1 MNKQT
6 AQQYLPLIKAFAEGK
21 TLQYK
26 PTFQNKWLDAT
37 DLSFALTPERYRIK
51 PEPIKQEFYYITHI
65 EDIFTGDSE
74 EVYIYLHKDLPST
87 KEYLKKIDPTGEKY
101 VIMHANVTSVVDI

>member
-26 PTFQNKWLDAT
+26 PTYENKWHDAT
-37 DLSFALTPERYRIK
+37 DLSFALAPERYRIK
-51 PEPIKQEFYYITHI
+51 PEPINQEFYYII
-65 EDIFTGDSE
+65 
-74 EVYIYLHKDLPST
+74 HKDST
-87 KEYLKKIDPTGEKY
+87 PHIGAFMYAYKDLSTAREYFKNIDPKGVKY
-101 VIMHANVTSVVDI
+101 VIMHANASSMSDI